1 MCQLYT
7 VQTNLESVCQ
17 IREMMTTPEI
27 YLYVL
32 LLGEEFYFQ
41 ADREKCVC
49 VCVCVCMC
57 VCVCVCV
64 PSTSTKASQ
73 EGRSQSKRAEWINLE
88 SVLIQHEKV

>member
-32 LLGEEFYFQ
+32 LWGEEFYFQ
-41 ADREKCVC
+41 AEGEKCVC
-49 VCVCVCMC
+49 VCVCVC
-57 VCVCVCV
+57 VCPALVLRLVRKKEI
-64 PSTSTKASQ
+64 KAKELS
-73 EGRSQSKRAEWINLE
+73 E
-88 SVLIQHEKV
+88 

>member
-49 VCVCVCMC
+49 VCACVCVHVC
-57 VCVCVCV
+57 VCVCVC
-64 PSTSTKASQ
+64 A
-73 EGRSQSKRAEWINLE
+73 
-88 SVLIQHEKV
+88 QH

>member
-41 ADREKCVC
+41 ADREKW
-49 VCVCVCMC
+49 VCVCM
-57 VCVCVCV
+57 CVCVCV

-73 EGRSQSKRAEWINLE
+73 KGRSKSKRAE
-88 SVLIQHEKV
+88 

>member
-1 MCQLYT
+1 MYT

-49 VCVCVCMC
+49 VCM
-57 VCVCVCV
+57 CVCVCV

-73 EGRSQSKRAEWINLE
+73 EGRSKSKRAE
-88 SVLIQHEKV
+88 